1 MAIHPGCLYYIDS
14 SRLMDWNSLTEM
26 LVVALVTAV
35 VVALLI
41 RRHYQAVLNAK
52 EQAVVVKAREAEL
65 ALREKESA
73 LEVKFRSKEVEQEV
87 QGREL
92 ARLESQ
98 LESEQERLDRKTKKV
113 ESAQQEIETGDQ
125 EAEKTR
131 RLYRLKLHQI
141 SQMDEA
147 DAREALIK
155 DTRKECE
162 AELRSLR
169 QEYLSEGES
178 SLKEEAQRIL
188 LAAMQRITSKP
199 MHDATATVVTLPEE
213 AMKGR
218 IIGKDGR
225 NIRTFEHATGTTLLI
240 DEAPDSVLISSFDP
254 VRREIARIALEALLR
269 DGRIQPA
276 SIEEAVV
283 AAEEDMDAN
292 IVQLGETALRR
303 LRLST
308 MHPEIVGL
316 LGKLNY
322 RLSNNQN
329 TLEHSIEV
337 ANICALLAS
346 EVGLDPVIAKRAGL
360 LHDLG
365 KAVDE
370 DYASS
375 HAIAGAD
382 IARRCGES
390 AQVVN
395 AIAAH
400 HKEVPA
406 ESVYAGL
413 VMVGDS
419 LSAVRPGVRT
429 SSIDSFIGRVRS
441 IEAIAKEE
449 KGVSEAFAIQ
459 SGREV
464 RVLVDPGRITD
475 DEARQ
480 IARRIRGR
488 IESELNYPGSIEIT
502 VIREQRFTETAV

>member
-1 MAIHPGCLYYIDS
+1 
-14 SRLMDWNSLTEM
+14 MDWNSLTVIFVVAGATTAVTA
-26 LVVALVTAV
+26 LVVRRYYLSLVQSGVQKGAV
-35 VVALLI
+35 
-41 RRHYQAVLNAK
+41 
-52 EQAVVVKAREAEL
+52 EAREAKL
-65 ALREKESA
+65 ALREKESE
-73 LEVKFRSKEVEQEV
+73 LEVKYRSREAEQESRARELNRLETQLEAEQEKLSTKASEVEAARQE
-87 QGREL
+87 
-92 ARLESQ
+92 
-98 LESEQERLDRKTKKV
+98 LD
-113 ESAQQEIETGDQ
+113 SSDN

-131 RLYRLKLHQI
+131 RLYRMKLHQI
-141 SQMDEA
+141 TQMDEA
-147 DAREALIK
+147 EARQILLK

-162 AELRSLR
+162 TELRSLR
-169 QEYLSEGES
+169 QEYLSESEA

-199 MHDATATVVTLPEE
+199 MHDATATLVSLPEE
-213 AMKGR
+213 ALKGR

-292 IVQLGETALRR
+292 IIQLGEAALRR

-308 MHPEIVGL
+308 MHPEMVGL

-346 EVGLDPVIAKRAGL
+346 EVGLDPALAKRAGL

-370 DYASS
+370 DYSSS

-382 IARRCGES
+382 IARRCGEE
-390 AQVVN
+390 ARVVN

-406 ESVYAGL
+406 ESAYAAL

-441 IEAIAKEE
+441 IEAIAQEE

-464 RVLVDPGRITD
+464 RVIVDPGCVTD
-475 DEARQ
+475 DAARQ
-480 IARRIRGR
+480 IARRIRSR
-488 IESELNYPGSIEIT
+488 IEEELNYPGSIEIT
-502 VIREQRFTETAV
+502 VIREQRFSETAV

>member
-1 MAIHPGCLYYIDS
+1 
-14 SRLMDWNSLTEM
+14 MDWNSLTVIF
-26 LVVALVTAV
+26 VVAGASTAVTALLLRRYYLTLLQAREQTGV
-35 VVALLI
+35 V
-41 RRHYQAVLNAK
+41 
-52 EQAVVVKAREAEL
+52 EAREAEL
-65 ALREKESA
+65 GLREKESA
-73 LEVKFRSKEVEQEV
+73 LEVKFRSKEAEQDL

-98 LESEQERLDRKTKKV
+98 LNFEREKLTRK
-113 ESAQQEIETGDQ
+113 AQEIEDVQQEMESGDK

-131 RLYRLKLHQI
+131 RLYRMKLHQI
-141 SQMDEA
+141 SQMDAAE
-147 DAREALIK
+147 AREILLK
-155 DTRKECE
+155 DTRRECE
-162 AELRSLR
+162 TELRSLR
-169 QEYLSEGES
+169 QEYLGES
-178 SLKEEAQRIL
+178 ESSIKEEAQRIL

-199 MHDATATVVTLPEE
+199 MHDATATVVALPEE
-213 AMKGR
+213 ALKGR

-276 SIEEAVV
+276 SIEEAVL
-283 AAEEDMDAN
+283 AAEDDMDAN
-292 IVQLGETALRR
+292 IVQIGETALRR

-382 IARRCGES
+382 IARRCGEG

-429 SSIDSFIGRVRS
+429 TSIDSFIGRVRS
-441 IEAIAKEE
+441 IETIAKEE
-449 KGVSEAFAIQ
+449 KGVSDAFAIQ

-464 RVLVDPGRITD
+464 RVIVDPGSITD
-475 DEARQ
+475 EDARQ

>member
-1 MAIHPGCLYYIDS
+1 
-14 SRLMDWNSLTEM
+14 MDWNSLTVIF
-26 LVVALVTAV
+26 VVAGASTAVTALLVRRYYLTLLQAREQTGV
-35 VVALLI
+35 V
-41 RRHYQAVLNAK
+41 
-52 EQAVVVKAREAEL
+52 EAREAEL
-65 ALREKESA
+65 GLREKESA
-73 LEVKFRSKEVEQEV
+73 LEVKFRSKEAEQDL

-98 LESEQERLDRKTKKV
+98 LNLEREKLTRKAQEIED
-113 ESAQQEIETGDQ
+113 AQQEMESGDK

-131 RLYRLKLHQI
+131 RLYRMKLHQI
-141 SQMDEA
+141 SQMDAAE
-147 DAREALIK
+147 AREILLK
-155 DTRKECE
+155 DTRRECE
-162 AELRSLR
+162 TELRSLR
-169 QEYLSEGES
+169 QEYLGES
-178 SLKEEAQRIL
+178 ESSIKEEAQRIL

-199 MHDATATVVTLPEE
+199 MHDATATVVALPEE
-213 AMKGR
+213 ALKGR

-276 SIEEAVV
+276 SIEEAVL

-292 IVQLGETALRR
+292 IVQIGEAALRR

-382 IARRCGES
+382 IARRCGEG

-449 KGVSEAFAIQ
+449 KGVSDAYAIQ

-464 RVLVDPGRITD
+464 RVIVDPGSITD
-475 DEARQ
+475 EDARQ

>member
-1 MAIHPGCLYYIDS
+1 
-14 SRLMDWNSLTEM
+14 MDWNSLTGILAVALITAA
-26 LVVALVTAV
+26 LVVWLVRRQYKALLRAQEKASE
-35 VVALLI
+35 VAL
-41 RRHYQAVLNAK
+41 
-52 EQAVVVKAREAEL
+52 REAQL
-65 ALREKESA
+65 GLREKESA
-73 LEVKFRSKEVEQEV
+73 NETAFRSKVVEQDLKA
-87 QGREL
+87 REL

-98 LESEQERLDRKTKKV
+98 LESEREQLNRK
-113 ESAQQEIETGDQ
+113 AQEIEKGHDHLESTDK
-125 EAEKTR
+125 EVEKAR
-131 RLYRLKLHQI
+131 QLYREKLHAV
-141 SQMDEA
+141 SKMDSEA
-147 DAREALIK
+147 AREVLINEM
-155 DTRKECE
+155 RKECE

-169 QEYLSEGES
+169 QEYLSDSES
-178 SLKEEAQRIL
+178 AIKEEARRIL

-199 MHDATATVVTLPEE
+199 MHDASATVVSLPDE
-213 AMKGR
+213 ALKGR

-276 SIEEAVV
+276 SIEEAVIT
-283 AAEEDMDAN
+283 AEEDMDAS
-292 IVQLGETALRR
+292 ILQFGETALRR
-303 LRLST
+303 LRLNT
-308 MHPEIVGL
+308 MHPEMVGL
-316 LGKLNY
+316 LGKLHY

-346 EVGLDPVIAKRAGL
+346 EVGLDPAIAKRAGL

-382 IARRCGES
+382 IARRCGEDKR
-390 AQVVN
+390 VVN

-400 HKEVPA
+400 HKEVAA

-413 VMVGDS
+413 VMVGDA

-441 IEAIAKEE
+441 IEAIAQTEQ
-449 KGVSEAFAIQ
+449 GVSEAFAIQ

-464 RVLVDPGRITD
+464 RVIVDPGSITD
-475 DEARQ
+475 EEARQ

-502 VIREQRFTETAV
+502 VIREQRFKETAL

>member
-1 MAIHPGCLYYIDS
+1 
-14 SRLMDWNSLTEM
+14 MDWNSLTVIF
-26 LVVALVTAV
+26 VVAGASTAVTALLLRRYYLTLLQAREQTGV
-35 VVALLI
+35 V
-41 RRHYQAVLNAK
+41 
-52 EQAVVVKAREAEL
+52 EAREAEL
-65 ALREKESA
+65 GLREKESA
-73 LEVKFRSKEVEQEV
+73 LEVKFRSKEAEQDL

-98 LESEQERLDRKTKKV
+98 LNLEREKLMRK
-113 ESAQQEIETGDQ
+113 AQEIEDVQQEMESGDK

-131 RLYRLKLHQI
+131 RLYRMKLHQI
-141 SQMDEA
+141 SQMDAAE
-147 DAREALIK
+147 AREILLK
-155 DTRKECE
+155 DTRRECE
-162 AELRSLR
+162 TELRSLR
-169 QEYLSEGES
+169 QEYLGES
-178 SLKEEAQRIL
+178 ESSIKEEAQRIL

-199 MHDATATVVTLPEE
+199 MHDATATVVALPEE
-213 AMKGR
+213 ALKGR

-276 SIEEAVV
+276 SIEEAVL
-283 AAEEDMDAN
+283 AAEDDMDAN
-292 IVQLGETALRR
+292 IVQIGETALRR

-382 IARRCGES
+382 IARRCGEG

-441 IEAIAKEE
+441 IETIAKEE
-449 KGVSEAFAIQ
+449 KGVSDAFAIQ

-464 RVLVDPGRITD
+464 RVIVDPGSITD
-475 DEARQ
+475 EDARQ

>member
-1 MAIHPGCLYYIDS
+1 
-14 SRLMDWNSLTEM
+14 MDWNSLTVIF
-26 LVVALVTAV
+26 VVAGASTAVTALLLRRYYLTLLQAREQTGV
-35 VVALLI
+35 V
-41 RRHYQAVLNAK
+41 
-52 EQAVVVKAREAEL
+52 EAREAEL
-65 ALREKESA
+65 GLREKESA
-73 LEVKFRSKEVEQEV
+73 LEVKFRSKEAEQDL

-98 LESEQERLDRKTKKV
+98 LNLEREKLTRK
-113 ESAQQEIETGDQ
+113 AQEIEDVQQEMESGDK

-131 RLYRLKLHQI
+131 RLYRMKLHQI
-141 SQMDEA
+141 SQMDAAE
-147 DAREALIK
+147 AREILLK
-155 DTRKECE
+155 DTRRECE
-162 AELRSLR
+162 TELRSLR
-169 QEYLSEGES
+169 QEYLGES
-178 SLKEEAQRIL
+178 ESSIKEEAQRIL

-199 MHDATATVVTLPEE
+199 MHDATATVVALPEE
-213 AMKGR
+213 ALKGR

-276 SIEEAVV
+276 SIEEAVL
-283 AAEEDMDAN
+283 AAEDDMDAN
-292 IVQLGETALRR
+292 IVQIGETALRR

-382 IARRCGES
+382 IARRCGEG

-441 IEAIAKEE
+441 IETIAKEE
-449 KGVSEAFAIQ
+449 KGVSDAFAIQ

-464 RVLVDPGRITD
+464 RVIVDPGSITD
-475 DEARQ
+475 EDARQ

>member
-1 MAIHPGCLYYIDS
+1 
-14 SRLMDWNSLTEM
+14 MDWNSLTVIF
-26 LVVALVTAV
+26 VVAGASTAVTALLLRRYYLTLLQAREQTGV
-35 VVALLI
+35 V
-41 RRHYQAVLNAK
+41 
-52 EQAVVVKAREAEL
+52 EAREAEL
-65 ALREKESA
+65 GLREKESA
-73 LEVKFRSKEVEQEV
+73 LEVKFRSKEAEQDL

-98 LESEQERLDRKTKKV
+98 LNLEREKLTRKAQEIED
-113 ESAQQEIETGDQ
+113 AQQEMESGDK

-131 RLYRLKLHQI
+131 RLYRMKLHQI
-141 SQMDEA
+141 SQMDAAE
-147 DAREALIK
+147 AREILLK
-155 DTRKECE
+155 DTRRECE
-162 AELRSLR
+162 TELRSLR
-169 QEYLSEGES
+169 QEYLGES
-178 SLKEEAQRIL
+178 ESSIKEEAQRIL

-199 MHDATATVVTLPEE
+199 MHDATATVVALPEE
-213 AMKGR
+213 ALKGR

-276 SIEEAVV
+276 SIEEAVL

-292 IVQLGETALRR
+292 IVQIGETALRR

-382 IARRCGES
+382 IARRCGEG

-449 KGVSEAFAIQ
+449 KGVSDAFAIQ

-464 RVLVDPGRITD
+464 RVIVDPGSITD
-475 DEARQ
+475 EDARQ

>member
-1 MAIHPGCLYYIDS
+1 
-14 SRLMDWNSLTEM
+14 MDWNSLTVIF
-26 LVVALVTAV
+26 VVAGASTAVTALLLRRYYLTLLQAREQTGV
-35 VVALLI
+35 V
-41 RRHYQAVLNAK
+41 
-52 EQAVVVKAREAEL
+52 EAREAEL
-65 ALREKESA
+65 GLREKESA
-73 LEVKFRSKEVEQEV
+73 LEVKFRSKEAEQDL

-98 LESEQERLDRKTKKV
+98 LNLEREKLTRK
-113 ESAQQEIETGDQ
+113 AQEIEDVQQEMESGDK

-131 RLYRLKLHQI
+131 RLYRMKLHQI
-141 SQMDEA
+141 SQMDAAE
-147 DAREALIK
+147 AREILLK
-155 DTRKECE
+155 DTRRECE
-162 AELRSLR
+162 TELRSLR
-169 QEYLSEGES
+169 QEYLGES
-178 SLKEEAQRIL
+178 ESSIKEEAQRIL

-199 MHDATATVVTLPEE
+199 MHDATATVVALPEE
-213 AMKGR
+213 ALKGR

-276 SIEEAVV
+276 SIEEAVL
-283 AAEEDMDAN
+283 AAEDDMDAN
-292 IVQLGETALRR
+292 IVQIGETALRR

-382 IARRCGES
+382 IARRCGEG

-429 SSIDSFIGRVRS
+429 TSIDSFIGRVRS
-441 IEAIAKEE
+441 IETIAKEE
-449 KGVSEAFAIQ
+449 KGVSDAFAIQ

-464 RVLVDPGRITD
+464 RVIVDPGSITD
-475 DEARQ
+475 EDARQ

>member
-1 MAIHPGCLYYIDS
+1 
-14 SRLMDWNSLTEM
+14 MDWNSLTVIF
-26 LVVALVTAV
+26 VVAGASTAVTA
-35 VVALLI
+35 LLL
-41 RRHYQAVLNAK
+41 RRYYLTLLQAR
-52 EQAVVVKAREAEL
+52 EQTGVVKAREAEL

-73 LEVKFRSKEVEQEV
+73 LEVKFRSKEAEQDL

-98 LESEQERLDRKTKKV
+98 LNLEREKLTRKAQEIED
-113 ESAQQEIETGDQ
+113 AQQEMESGDK

-131 RLYRLKLHQI
+131 RLYRMKLHQI
-141 SQMDEA
+141 SQMDAAE
-147 DAREALIK
+147 AREILLK
-155 DTRKECE
+155 DTRRECE
-162 AELRSLR
+162 AELRTVR
-169 QEYLSEGES
+169 EEYLGES
-178 SLKEEAQRIL
+178 ESSIKEEAQRIL

-199 MHDATATVVTLPEE
+199 MHDATATVVALPEE
-213 AMKGR
+213 ALKGR

-276 SIEEAVV
+276 SIEEAVL
-283 AAEEDMDAN
+283 AAEDDMGAN
-292 IVQLGETALRR
+292 IVQIGETALRR

-382 IARRCGES
+382 IARRCGEG

-449 KGVSEAFAIQ
+449 KGVSDAFAIQ

-464 RVLVDPGRITD
+464 RVIVDPGSVTD
-475 DEARQ
+475 EDARQ

-488 IESELNYPGSIEIT
+488 IESELNYPGSVEIT

>member
-1 MAIHPGCLYYIDS
+1 
-14 SRLMDWNSLTEM
+14 MDWNSLAVIF
-26 LVVALVTAV
+26 VVAGASTAVTALLLRRYYLTLLQAREQTGV
-35 VVALLI
+35 V
-41 RRHYQAVLNAK
+41 
-52 EQAVVVKAREAEL
+52 EAREAEL
-65 ALREKESA
+65 GLREKESA
-73 LEVKFRSKEVEQEV
+73 LEVKFRSKEAEQDL

-98 LESEQERLDRKTKKV
+98 LNLEREKLTRK
-113 ESAQQEIETGDQ
+113 AQEIEDVQQEMESGDK

-131 RLYRLKLHQI
+131 RLYRMKLHQI
-141 SQMDEA
+141 SQMDAAE
-147 DAREALIK
+147 AREILLK
-155 DTRKECE
+155 DTRRECE
-162 AELRSLR
+162 TELRSLR
-169 QEYLSEGES
+169 QEYLGES
-178 SLKEEAQRIL
+178 ESSIKEEAQRIL

-199 MHDATATVVTLPEE
+199 MHDATATVVALPEE
-213 AMKGR
+213 ALKGR

-276 SIEEAVV
+276 SIEEAVL
-283 AAEEDMDAN
+283 AAEDDMDAN
-292 IVQLGETALRR
+292 IVQIGETALRR

-382 IARRCGES
+382 IARRCGEG

-441 IEAIAKEE
+441 IETIAKEE
-449 KGVSEAFAIQ
+449 KGVSDAFAIQ

-464 RVLVDPGRITD
+464 RVIVDPGSITD
-475 DEARQ
+475 EDARQ

>member
-1 MAIHPGCLYYIDS
+1 
-14 SRLMDWNSLTEM
+14 MDWNSLTVIF
-26 LVVALVTAV
+26 VVAGASTAVTALLVRRYYLTLLQAREQTGV
-35 VVALLI
+35 V
-41 RRHYQAVLNAK
+41 
-52 EQAVVVKAREAEL
+52 EAREAEL
-65 ALREKESA
+65 GLREKESA
-73 LEVKFRSKEVEQEV
+73 LEVKFRSKEAEQDL

-98 LESEQERLDRKTKKV
+98 LNLEREKLTRKAQEIED
-113 ESAQQEIETGDQ
+113 AQQEMESGDK

-131 RLYRLKLHQI
+131 RLYRMKLHQI
-141 SQMDEA
+141 SQMDAAE
-147 DAREALIK
+147 AREILLK
-155 DTRKECE
+155 DTRRECE
-162 AELRSLR
+162 TELRSLR
-169 QEYLSEGES
+169 QEYLGES
-178 SLKEEAQRIL
+178 ESSIKEEAQRIL

-199 MHDATATVVTLPEE
+199 MHDATATVVALPEE
-213 AMKGR
+213 ALKGR

-276 SIEEAVV
+276 SIEEAVL

-292 IVQLGETALRR
+292 IVQIGETALRR

-382 IARRCGES
+382 IARRCGEG

-449 KGVSEAFAIQ
+449 KGVSDAFAIQ

-464 RVLVDPGRITD
+464 RVIVDPGSITD
-475 DEARQ
+475 EDARQ

>member
-1 MAIHPGCLYYIDS
+1 
-14 SRLMDWNSLTEM
+14 MDWNSLTVIF
-26 LVVALVTAV
+26 VVAGASMAVTALLLRRYYLTLLQTREQTGV
-35 VVALLI
+35 V
-41 RRHYQAVLNAK
+41 
-52 EQAVVVKAREAEL
+52 EAREAEL

-73 LEVKFRSKEVEQEV
+73 LEVKFRSKEAEQEL

-98 LESEQERLDRKTKKV
+98 LNLEREKLARKAV
-113 ESAQQEIETGDQ
+113 EIEEAQQEMESGDK

-141 SQMDEA
+141 SQMDAAE
-147 DAREALIK
+147 AREVLLK
-155 DTRKECE
+155 DTRRECE

-169 QEYLSEGES
+169 QEYLGES
-178 SLKEEAQRIL
+178 ESSIKEEAQRIL

-199 MHDATATVVTLPEE
+199 MHDATATVVALPEE
-213 AMKGR
+213 ALKGR

-276 SIEEAVV
+276 SIEEAVL
-283 AAEEDMDAN
+283 AAEDDMDAN
-292 IVQLGETALRR
+292 IVQIGETALRR

-382 IARRCGES
+382 IARRCGEG

-449 KGVSEAFAIQ
+449 KGVSDAFAIQ

-464 RVLVDPGRITD
+464 RVIVDPGSITD
-475 DEARQ
+475 EDARK
-480 IARRIRGR
+480 IARRIRSR

>member
-1 MAIHPGCLYYIDS
+1 
-14 SRLMDWNSLTEM
+14 MDWNSHTGILALVLLTAAVVLW
-26 LVVALVTAV
+26 LVRRQYRALLKAQEKSSEVAL
-35 VVALLI
+35 
-41 RRHYQAVLNAK
+41 
-52 EQAVVVKAREAEL
+52 REAEL
-65 ALREKESA
+65 GLREKESA
-73 LEVKFRSKEVEQEV
+73 NAVEFRSKAVEQELKA
-87 QGREL
+87 REL
-92 ARLESQ
+92 AQ
-98 LESEQERLDRKTKKV
+98 LESKILLEREQLELKAK
-113 ESAQQEIETGDQ
+113 EIE
-125 EAEKTR
+125 EAHGHLKSHDKDTEKAR
-131 RLYRLKLHQI
+131 RLYREKL
-141 SQMDEA
+141 SEVSKMDAEE
-147 DAREALIK
+147 AREVLIK
-155 DTRKECE
+155 ETRKECE
-162 AELRSLR
+162 TELRSLR
-169 QEYLSEGES
+169 QEYLSDSES
-178 SLKEEAQRIL
+178 TIKEEAQRIL

-199 MHDATATVVTLPEE
+199 MHDASATVVSLPEE
-213 AMKGR
+213 ALKGR

-254 VRREIARIALEALLR
+254 VRREIARIALAALLR

-276 SIEEAVV
+276 SIEEAVIT
-283 AAEEDMDAN
+283 AQEEMDSS
-292 IVQLGETALRR
+292 IIQFGETAMRR
-303 LRLST
+303 LRLNT

-316 LGKLNY
+316 LGKLHY

-346 EVGLDPVIAKRAGL
+346 EVGLDPRIAKRAGL

-370 DYASS
+370 DFSSS

-382 IARRCGES
+382 IARRCGEDKR
-390 AQVVN
+390 VVN

-441 IEAIAKEE
+441 IEAIAQAE

-464 RVLVDPGRITD
+464 RVIVDPGTITD
-475 DEARQ
+475 EEAQR

-502 VIREQRFTETAV
+502 VIREQRYKETAV

>member
-1 MAIHPGCLYYIDS
+1 
-14 SRLMDWNSLTEM
+14 MDWNSHTGILALVLLTAAVVLW
-26 LVVALVTAV
+26 LVRRQYRALLKAQEKSSEVAL
-35 VVALLI
+35 
-41 RRHYQAVLNAK
+41 
-52 EQAVVVKAREAEL
+52 REAEL
-65 ALREKESA
+65 GLREKESA
-73 LEVKFRSKEVEQEV
+73 NAVEFRSKAVEQELKA
-87 QGREL
+87 REL
-92 ARLESQ
+92 AQ
-98 LESEQERLDRKTKKV
+98 LESKILLEREQLELKAK
-113 ESAQQEIETGDQ
+113 EIEEAHGHLKSHDKD
-125 EAEKTR
+125 AEKAR
-131 RLYRLKLHQI
+131 RLYREKL
-141 SQMDEA
+141 SEVSKMDAEE
-147 DAREALIK
+147 AREVLIK
-155 DTRKECE
+155 ETRKECE
-162 AELRSLR
+162 TELRSLR
-169 QEYLSEGES
+169 QEYLSDSES
-178 SLKEEAQRIL
+178 TIKEEAQRIL

-199 MHDATATVVTLPEE
+199 MHDASATVVSLPEE
-213 AMKGR
+213 ALKGR

-254 VRREIARIALEALLR
+254 VRREIARIALAALLR

-276 SIEEAVV
+276 SIEEAVIT
-283 AAEEDMDAN
+283 AQEEMDSS
-292 IVQLGETALRR
+292 IIQFGETAMRR
-303 LRLST
+303 LRLNT

-316 LGKLNY
+316 LGKLHY

-346 EVGLDPVIAKRAGL
+346 EVGLDPRIAKRAGL

-370 DYASS
+370 DFSSS

-382 IARRCGES
+382 IARRCGEDKR
-390 AQVVN
+390 VVN

-441 IEAIAKEE
+441 IEAIAQAE

-464 RVLVDPGRITD
+464 RVIVDPGTITD
-475 DEARQ
+475 EEAQR

-502 VIREQRFTETAV
+502 VIREQRYKETAV

>member
-1 MAIHPGCLYYIDS
+1 
-14 SRLMDWNSLTEM
+14 MDWNSLSVIF
-26 LVVALVTAV
+26 VVAGASTAVTA
-35 VVALLI
+35 LLL
-41 RRHYQAVLNAK
+41 RRYYLTFLQAQ
-52 EQAVVVKAREAEL
+52 EQAGVVEAREAEL
-65 ALREKESA
+65 ELREKESA
-73 LEVKFRSKEVEQEV
+73 LEVKFRSKEVEQDM

-98 LESEQERLDRKTKKV
+98 IHLEREKLVRK
-113 ESAQQEIETGDQ
+113 AQEIEEAQKEMESCDM

-147 DAREALIK
+147 EARQVLIK
-155 DTRKECE
+155 DTRRECE
-162 AELRSLR
+162 AELRSIR
-169 QEYLSEGES
+169 QEYLRESES
-178 SLKEEAQRIL
+178 SIKEEAQRIL
-188 LAAMQRITSKP
+188 LAAMQRITSRP

-213 AMKGR
+213 ALKGR

-254 VRREIARIALEALLR
+254 VRREIARLALEALLR

-292 IVQLGETALRR
+292 IVQLGESALRR

-308 MHPEIVGL
+308 MHPEIVGF

-365 KAVDE
+365 KAVNE

-382 IARRCGES
+382 IARRCGEE
-390 AQVVN
+390 AWVVN

-413 VMVGDS
+413 VMVGDA

-464 RVLVDPGRITD
+464 RVIVDPGSITD

-502 VIREQRFTETAV
+502 VIREQRFTETAI